1 MRYATLCSGIET
13 PSVAWHP
20 LGWEPVWFSEIEP
33 FPNALLA
40 HHYPAVPNLGDMTRI
55 HENET
60 YRTQTI
66 DILCAGT
73 PCQSFSLAGLRGG
86 ISDPRGNLT
95 LHLLG
100 ILADKRP
107 TWLVWENVPDIM
119 SSWSD
124 AETDTEGRIWQTNDF
139 DTFLAGLR
147 QVGYSVAWRI
157 LDAQYFGL
165 AQRRERLF
173 VVANLGDDWR
183 PPYAVLSDPESLSG
197 HPAPSRQPGQA
208 VAALTAHGVGTCG
221 ADDNQAQAGHLVTA
235 PVTSKWAK
243 GVGGPAGDE
252 CQNLIVGTLT
262 ECMNDKWGSNQWVDQ
277 QHYVVEP
284 FTFQPRIARNGRGD
298 VSDLVPAL
306 STDQYHGDAMNV
318 IVQPRA
324 KTLTATAYERI
335 DDNANVIVQPVADTL
350 TANWHR
356 SKGAKAGNQVGLIN
370 PVIDRAHGVR
380 RLTPLECERLQGF
393 PDNYTRIPYRG
404 KPADRCPDSPR
415 YRAIGNAMPVPVMAW
430 IGRKINQ
437 YESLQTS

>member
-1 MRYATLCSGIET
+1 MKYATLCSGIET

-20 LGWEPVWFSEIEP
+20 LGWHPVWFSEIEP

-40 HHYPAVPNLGDMTRI
+40 HHYPHVPNLGDMTRI

-60 YRTQTI
+60 YRNEPVDLI
-66 DILCAGT
+66 CAGT

-86 ISDPRGNLT
+86 MADPRGNLT
-95 LHLLG
+95 LHLLR
-100 ILADKRP
+100 ILAERRP
-107 TWLVWENVPDIM
+107 RWLVWENVPDIM

-124 AETDTEGRIWQTNDF
+124 AETDSEGRIWQTNDF
-139 DTFLAGLR
+139 DTFIAGIR

-173 VVANLGDDWR
+173 VVAHIGDDWR
-183 PPYAVLSDPESLSG
+183 PPFAVLSDPASLSG
-197 HPAPSRQPGQA
+197 HPAPGRSQGQT

-221 ADDNQAQAGHLVTA
+221 ADDNQAQAGHIVT
-235 PVTSKWAK
+235 
-243 GVGGPAGDE
+243 
-252 CQNLIVGTLT
+252 GTLT

-277 QHYVVEP
+277 QHYVLEP
-284 FTFQPRIARNGRGD
+284 FTFQPRMARNGRGN

-318 IVQPRA
+318 IVQP
-324 KTLTATAYERI
+324 
-335 DDNANVIVQPVADTL
+335 VADTL
-350 TANWHR
+350 TANWHKSGGSCAGTR
-356 SKGAKAGNQVGLIN
+356 TGKGI
-370 PVIDRAHGVR
+370 ISRHGVR

-393 PDNYTRIPYRG
+393 PDHYTRIPYRG

-415 YRAIGNAMPVPVMAW
+415 YRAIGNAMPVPVIAW

-437 YESLQTS
+437 YENTKKIIPAPLQMS

>member
-13 PSVAWHP
+13 PSVAWRD
-20 LGWEPVWFSEIEP
+20 LGWQPVWFSEIEP

-55 HENET
+55 HENDT
-60 YRTQTI
+60 YRTETV
-66 DILCAGT
+66 DIICAGT

-86 ISDPRGNLT
+86 MADPRGNLT
-95 LHLLG
+95 LHLLA
-100 ILADKRP
+100 ILAEKRP
-107 TWLVWENVPDIM
+107 RWLVWENVPDIM

-124 AETDTEGRIWQTNDF
+124 AETDNEGRIWQTNDF

-147 QVGYSVAWRI
+147 AVGYSVAWRI

-173 VVANLGDDWR
+173 VVAHLGDDWR
-183 PPYAVLSDPESLSG
+183 PPYAVLSDPTSLSG
-197 HPAPSRQPGQA
+197 HPAPRRQAGSP

-235 PVTSKWAK
+235 SVTSKWAK
-243 GVGGPAGDE
+243 GTGGPAGDE

-277 QHYVVEP
+277 QHYVIEHP
-284 FTFQPRIARNGRGD
+284 FTFQPRIARNGRGNISD
-298 VSDLVPAL
+298 VIPAL
-306 STDQYHGDAMNV
+306 TKDPDHGDAMNV
-318 IVQPRA
+318 V
-324 KTLTATAYERI
+324 
-335 DDNANVIVQPVADTL
+335 VQPVADTL

-356 SKGAKAGNQVGLIN
+356 SNGAKAGNNQGLLN
-370 PVIDRAHGVR
+370 PVLDRARGVR

-404 KPADRCPDSPR
+404 KPPERCPDSPR
-415 YRAIGNAMPVPVMAW
+415 YRAIGNAMPVPVIKW
-430 IGRKINQ
+430 IGKKIKQ
-437 YESLQTS
+437 YESLFLS